1 MTLQIVLS
9 SEAERE
15 LRERAAAA
23 GQDPSAFVEQ
33 LVEAEL
39 AADPGWASKGAAP
52 EPRLSADLRIAE
64 LDAWASMNPALPYE
78 ADDSREAIYEGR
90 GE

>member
-9 SEAERE
+9 SEAERR
-15 LRERAAAA
+15 LRERAAAV
-23 GQDPSAFVEQ
+23 GQDPAAFVEQ
-33 LVEAEL
+33 LVAAEL
-39 AADPGWASKGAAP
+39 AEDDGTAP
-52 EPRLSADLRIAE
+52 KLKLSTKQRLAE

-78 ADDSREAIYEGR
+78 ADDSRAGIYEGR